1 MSLDSTTLQCFLA
14 VADTGS
20 FTKAADKL
28 ARTQSAISQQ
38 VAKLEQLLGKILL
51 TRGKQIT
58 LTADGE
64 VFQSYARQIFALQNE
79 ALDHMKT
86 PALVGEVRVGIPEN
100 FASAFL
106 SDILAEFTRMH
117 PRVMLNIE
125 CDLTLNL
132 FARFKRKEF
141 DVVLVKMNRPED
153 VPDGQEVWSEP
164 LQWVGDSALIDSGKP
179 IPLVLAPEPC
189 VYRAAAIRAL
199 EQAGRPWRLAFSSP
213 SYAGIITAVK
223 AGMGVTIM
231 PHTMIP
237 RELSPIVPTLL
248 PELDETHVSLL
259 EQASPSLAMQ
269 TLYEFILKK
278 LKH

>member
-1 MSLDSTTLQCFLA
+1 MALDTTTLQCFLA
-14 VADTGS
+14 VAETGS
-20 FTKAADKL
+20 FTKAAEKL
-28 ARTQSAISQQ
+28 SRTQSAISQQ
-38 VAKLEQLLGKILL
+38 VAKLEQLLGKLL
-51 TRGKQIT
+51 LSRGRQIT

-79 ALDHMKT
+79 ALDYMKS
-86 PALVGEVRVGIPEN
+86 PALAGEVRVGIPEN

-106 SDILAEFTRMH
+106 SDLLAEFTRMH
-117 PRVMLNIE
+117 PRVLLNIE

-132 FARFKRKEF
+132 FARFKRREF

-164 LQWVGDSALIDSGKP
+164 LQWVGDSTLIDSSKP

-199 EQAGRPWRLAFSSP
+199 NHEGRPWRLIFSSP

-237 RELSPIVPTLL
+237 RELSPVAPSLL
-248 PELDETHVSLL
+248 PTLDETHVSLL
-259 EQASPSLAMQ
+259 QQANPSLAMQ

>member
-1 MSLDSTTLQCFLA
+1 MALDTTTLQCFLA
-14 VADTGS
+14 VAETGS
-20 FTKAADKL
+20 FTKAAEKL
-28 ARTQSAISQQ
+28 SRTQSAISQQ
-38 VAKLEQLLGKILL
+38 VAKLEQLLGKLL
-51 TRGKQIT
+51 LSRGRQIT

-64 VFQSYARQIFALQNE
+64 VFQRYARQIFALQNE
-79 ALDHMKT
+79 ALDYMKI
-86 PALVGEVRVGIPEN
+86 PALAGEVRVGIPEN

-106 SDILAEFTRMH
+106 SDILAEFARMH
-117 PRVMLNIE
+117 PRVLLNIE

-132 FARFKRKEF
+132 FARFKRREF

-153 VPDGQEVWSEP
+153 VTDGQEVWSEP
-164 LQWVGDSALIDSGKP
+164 LQWVGDSALIDSNKP

-199 EQAGRPWRLAFSSP
+199 NHEGRPWRLIFSSP

-237 RELSPIVPTLL
+237 RELSPVAPSLL
-248 PELDETHVSLL
+248 PTLDETHVSLL
-259 EQASPSLAMQ
+259 QQANPSLAMQ